1 MKNAFGPLGS
11 RYCRHSS
18 RTKCRVVHIR
28 RPLRD
33 SEGCASRPGREHPKC
48 PWLRCRY
55 AATQQLLH
63 DRRLTASRHEVQRP
77 KQSLPFPFIKV
88 FHRRVM
94 GVNASAN
101 IDPHRR
107 IGNPISYRGW
117 ARRQLV
123 SNDGWK
129 GDSLKENGE
138 YVDMADQHEIV
149 DWSGISDDEW
159 HSSGA

>member
-1 MKNAFGPLGS
+1 
-11 RYCRHSS
+11 
-18 RTKCRVVHIR
+18 
-28 RPLRD
+28 
-33 SEGCASRPGREHPKC
+33 
-48 PWLRCRY
+48 
-55 AATQQLLH
+55 
-63 DRRLTASRHEVQRP
+63 
-77 KQSLPFPFIKV
+77 
-88 FHRRVM
+88 M

-149 DWSGISDDEW
+149 DGSGISDDEW